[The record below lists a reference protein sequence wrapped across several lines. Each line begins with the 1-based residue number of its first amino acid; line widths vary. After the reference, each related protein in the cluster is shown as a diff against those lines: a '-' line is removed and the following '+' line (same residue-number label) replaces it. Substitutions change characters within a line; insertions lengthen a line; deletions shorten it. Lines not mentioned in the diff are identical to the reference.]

1 MFWRVLGGVGRALI
15 AAGVILLLFVA
26 YQLWGTGLQTQQAQN
41 RLEDQFEEQIEALGE
56 GDTAPSTTPPTTAPS
71 PNGSTPTTAAPT
83 PTTDTV
89 PLDGIPEVAA
99 GEVVGRIN
107 IPAIGSDWYFVEDT
121 DLRYLKEG
129 PGHFLG
135 TRYPGQAG
143 NAALAGHRTTYGA
156 PFHRQDELVPGDEI
170 QVTTLQ
176 GEFTYRVLSAGE
188 LSQDMPFDVEPG
200 QEDAGH
206 FIIGPSD
213 SWILDDYGDNRI
225 TLMACHPKY
234 SARQRIVTVGELVD
248 APAPT
253 PDELP
258 ERDDAAFDDLAGG
271 DDSMLLP
278 AILWGLAAGA
288 VWFSFWFLGRV
299 WKRWPA
305 YLIGT
310 PVFLVV
316 LFGCFTY
323 VEQLLPASY

>member
-1 MFWRVLGGVGRALI
+1 MFYRVLGGIGRTSI

-26 YQLWGTGLQTQQAQN
+26 YQLWGTGLQTRQAQD
-41 RLEDQFEEQIEALGE
+41 RLEDEFEERLAALDE
-56 GDTAPSTTPPTTAPS
+56 GAPPGSA
-71 PNGSTPTTAAPT
+71 NGSTTATTPS
-83 PTTDTV
+83 TDVETV
-89 PLDGIPEVAA
+89 PVDGIVPPAP
-99 GEVVGRIN
+99 GEVVGRIT
-107 IPAIGSDWYFVEDT
+107 IPTIGSDWYFVEDT

-156 PFHRQDELVPGDEI
+156 PFHRIDELQPGDEI
-170 QVTTLQ
+170 QVSTLQ

-188 LSQDMPFDVEPG
+188 LSEHMPFDVEPG

-206 FIIGPSD
+206 FIIGPRD
-213 SWILDDYGDNRI
+213 SWILDDYGDNRL

-248 APAPT
+248 EPAPT
-253 PDELP
+253 PEELP
-258 ERDDAAFDDLAGG
+258 EREDAAFDDLAGG
-271 DDSMLLP
+271 DRSKLWP
-278 AILWGLAAGA
+278 AILWGVAAAA
-288 VWFSFWFLGRV
+288 VWLTFWLLGKV
-299 WKRWPA
+299 WRRWPA

-310 PVFLVV
+310 PIFLVV